1 MRIKLTPAF
10 GSLQIQQALSH
21 TYVKNIVDFLLS
33 HKDLLP
39 DIAEIL
45 QICVQKNPPDLA
57 VRLKLIYTTY
67 AYTDKDGSSVLS
79 GDIAELIQTLE
90 NFYRQPQEKIEY
102 QRGAIL
108 ELLGRRLVCP
118 RYQDDAHCANSQ
130 RFVDEQKQNITI
142 QEVDVAAISDH
153 HKQLE
158 AYECKMRVNKLEVHD
173 CNDLA
178 YLAKK
183 AQKCNYWANIGIIS
197 FDPSPM
203 IKRKLKQ
210 LNADPCIKPYG
221 IDRLMTLRDSPFN

>member
-1 MRIKLTPAF
+1 MRIKMAPAV
-10 GSLQIQQALSH
+10 GNLKLQQALSY
-21 TYVKNIVDFLLS
+21 TYVKDIVNFLLTRE
-33 HKDLLP
+33 DLLP

-45 QICVQKNPPDLA
+45 QICVKKNPPDLA
-57 VRLKLIYTTY
+57 VKLKSIYTTY
-67 AYTDKDGSSVLS
+67 AYTDDKGNSVLS

-90 NFYRQPQEKIEY
+90 NFYRQSQEKIEY

-118 RYQDDAHCANSQ
+118 RYQDDTNCANSQ
-130 RFVDEQKQNITI
+130 RFVDEQQQNITI
-142 QEVDVAAISDH
+142 QEVDVAALSDY

-178 YLAKK
+178 YLANE
-183 AQKCNYWANIGIIS
+183 AFKCDYWANIGIIS

-203 IKRKLKQ
+203 IQRKLKQ
-210 LNADPCIKPYG
+210 LHADPRIRSYG